1 MCYLH
6 HISDILMVIQC
17 RYGASIILKVVYG
30 YDTMTKNDPFI
41 AISNQFLEDIATSI
55 KPGYL
60 VEVFHWCTLVRTCFR
75 DFQPVLMTSFQCDIS
90 PPGSPLQAS
99 RKQLPT

>member
-1 MCYLH
+1 
-6 HISDILMVIQC
+6 MVIQC

-41 AISNQFLEDIATSI
+41 AISNQFLADIATSI

-60 VEVFHWCTLVRTCFR
+60 VEVFHWCMFVQNFYEV
-75 DFQPVLMTSFQCDIS
+75 FQPVLMTSSQCDIS

-99 RKQLPT
+99 RKRLPR